1 MTRRTPEGKTRAP
14 SVGQRLW
21 RTNWFKALLLL
32 VMILVAYWP
41 AMHGGFVWDDNDH
54 ISDNKTLRSPRGLWE
69 IWFKPGATCQYYPL
83 SFTGFWVGFQLW
95 GLNPLGY
102 HLLNVVM
109 HSLVSVL
116 LWQVLTRLKARGA
129 WLAGAIFALHPVCVM
144 SVAWMT
150 ELKNTLSASLALGAC
165 WAYLRFA
172 GLGVYERLEPGR
184 EPGRVTPCTPVPASS
199 SMAATECRALPNGVP
214 ARWCFYA
221 LSLVLFQLGLFAKT
235 AVSFLPVS
243 LLLVTWWRRE
253 RLRWRDAWPL
263 IPMLGLAVAMGQ
275 LTFYIEHLHG
285 AAGEEFKMGF
295 LERVLV
301 SGRSFWFYL
310 GKLFYP
316 HPLTFIYER
325 WHVDP
330 SEAWQYLYPITTTA
344 LLVGLWWGRRR
355 IGKGPLAAMLH
366 FYVCTSLLILLVV
379 LYMTRFSFVA
389 DHWQYFGCMSVVA
402 LAAAG
407 ITAALGWLENG
418 RTFLKPVFCGLLLL
432 VLGALTWQQAGIY
445 RNLETLWR
453 DTLVKNPD
461 CWMAHDM
468 LGNLLR
474 NQGHIEEAME
484 HYHEAIRIN
493 PNYSEALNNLGAAL
507 AAEGRV
513 DEAIE
518 NFRKAIQMD
527 PNNFEA
533 LNNLGAALA
542 NKGQLDEVIEN
553 FRKAIQINPNFSEAL
568 NNLGIAL
575 AAKGQFDEAIKNYRK
590 AIQSDPNN
598 AEALNNLAWVLAAGP
613 DDNLRDGFEAV
624 RLAERACELT
634 HYGQPSF
641 IGTLSAA
648 YAESGRFPEAVST
661 AEKAEQLAT
670 RGGLTAVA
678 AKNRQLLEFYR
689 AGKPY
694 RPAQQ

>member
-1 MTRRTPEGKTRAP
+1 
-14 SVGQRLW
+14 
-21 RTNWFKALLLL
+21 
-32 VMILVAYWP
+32 
-41 AMHGGFVWDDNDH
+41 
-54 ISDNKTLRSPRGLWE
+54 
-69 IWFKPGATCQYYPL
+69 
-83 SFTGFWVGFQLW
+83 
-95 GLNPLGY
+95 
-102 HLLNVVM
+102 
-109 HSLVSVL
+109 
-116 LWQVLTRLKARGA
+116 
-129 WLAGAIFALHPVCVM
+129 
-144 SVAWMT
+144 
-150 ELKNTLSASLALGAC
+150 
-165 WAYLRFA
+165 
-172 GLGVYERLEPGR
+172 
-184 EPGRVTPCTPVPASS
+184 
-199 SMAATECRALPNGVP
+199 
-214 ARWCFYA
+214 
-221 LSLVLFQLGLFAKT
+221 
-235 AVSFLPVS
+235 
-243 LLLVTWWRRE
+243 
-253 RLRWRDAWPL
+253 
-263 IPMLGLAVAMGQ
+263 
-275 LTFYIEHLHG
+275 
-285 AAGEEFKMGF
+285 
-295 LERVLV
+295 
-301 SGRSFWFYL
+301 
-310 GKLFYP
+310 
-316 HPLTFIYER
+316 
-325 WHVDP
+325 
-330 SEAWQYLYPITTTA
+330 
-344 LLVGLWWGRRR
+344 LVGLWWGRRR